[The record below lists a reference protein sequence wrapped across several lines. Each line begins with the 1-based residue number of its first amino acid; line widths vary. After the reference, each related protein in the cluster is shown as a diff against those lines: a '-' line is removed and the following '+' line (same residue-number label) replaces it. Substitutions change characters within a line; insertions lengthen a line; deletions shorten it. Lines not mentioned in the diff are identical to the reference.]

1 MGLKLCIAAESSN
14 ALFQLCTTER
24 RQNEKICQD
33 IDDVSGEDYEAEI
46 YRAANWQFHVATQ
59 SPN

>member
-14 ALFQLCTTER
+14 ALFQLCTTEQ

-33 IDDVSGEDYEAEI
+33 IDDISGEDYEAEI

>member
-14 ALFQLCTTER
+14 ALFQLCTTEQ

-33 IDDVSGEDYEAEI
+33 IDDVSSEDYEAEI
-46 YRAANWQFHVATQ
+46 YGAANWQFHVTAQ